1 MERIRSLLLTIMQSF
16 SGELGHHLDR
26 RLARALLSQFSGREI
41 NPDEFRHI
49 LDTLEEDGF
58 VEVDKKTKDIRIT
71 REGLTILSVGKEDN
85 QARIL
90 RSIIISYQEKT
101 DDEKEPFVNEILD
114 TVSKETQYFERRIQ
128 DFTEFDNQYGT
139 NGFLGRIKLKRNI
152 DWLTF
157 SSIAYV
163 QEKDFRSK
171 LRYVDKLSKIFE
183 GANCAI
189 KPREESVEVMLFESF
204 DWKEKI
210 HTTGFQLT
218 QERLDITPSNLDE
231 DLTEFL
237 VMDFLKKHAKENIQI
252 NVPDPLIFCSQKSLT
267 CGLNNL
273 NGNIELEVRLKMAG
287 SARCVFIM
295 LAYSDNFKHT
305 DEIVEVIQ
313 KMPRRFDMNLYMP
326 QEGYNKEE
334 IQQAIEMLLNLSIIE
349 KKEDKYMLTPL

>member
-1 MERIRSLLLTIMQSF
+1 MERTHLLLLTILQSF
-16 SGELGHHLDR
+16 GGELRYHLDR
-26 RLARALLSQFSGREI
+26 RLARALISQFSGREI

-49 LDTLEEDGF
+49 LDTLEEDGL

-71 REGLTILSVGKEDN
+71 REGLTMLSVGKEDN

-204 DWKEKI
+204 DWKEKNSY
-210 HTTGFQLT
+210 HRFST
-218 QERLDITPSNLDE
+218 
-231 DLTEFL
+231 
-237 VMDFLKKHAKENIQI
+237 HARKAGYY
-252 NVPDPLIFCSQKSLT
+252 SL
-267 CGLNNL
+267 
-273 NGNIELEVRLKMAG
+273 R
-287 SARCVFIM
+287 
-295 LAYSDNFKHT
+295 
-305 DEIVEVIQ
+305 
-313 KMPRRFDMNLYMP
+313 P
-326 QEGYNKEE
+326 
-334 IQQAIEMLLNLSIIE
+334 
-349 KKEDKYMLTPL
+349 